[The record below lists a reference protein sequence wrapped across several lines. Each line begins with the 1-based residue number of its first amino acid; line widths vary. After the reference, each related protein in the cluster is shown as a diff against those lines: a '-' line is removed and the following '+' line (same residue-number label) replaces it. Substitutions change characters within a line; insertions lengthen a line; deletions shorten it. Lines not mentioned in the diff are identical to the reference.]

1 MITVYKNCVRLS
13 GQTDDIILDLAVILY
28 ALKEK
33 LGTEESLDMIKSVL
47 EVVFKDEL
55 KIKVINTNAKEI
67 TTKKEIEKIL
77 DNLPNDISK
86 TLRGL
91 L

>member
-1 MITVYKNCVRLS
+1 
-13 GQTDDIILDLAVILY
+13 
-28 ALKEK
+28 
-33 LGTEESLDMIKSVL
+33 MIKSVL

-55 KIKVINTNAKEI
+55 KIKVVNTNAKEI

>member
-1 MITVYKNCVRLS
+1 MIAVYKNCIRLS

>member
-1 MITVYKNCVRLS
+1 MIIVNNSFISIRGKK
-13 GQTDDIILDLAVILY
+13 LDVTTELALILY
-28 ALKEK
+28 NLKEK
-33 LGTEESLDMIKSVL
+33 LGTEESLNMINIGL
-47 EVVFKDEL
+47 DVVFKDEL
-55 KIKVINTNAKEI
+55 KIKRIDIPVKENTD
-67 TTKKEIEKIL
+67 KKEIEKIL

>member
-1 MITVYKNCVRLS
+1 MIVVYKNCIRLS

-33 LGTEESLDMIKSVL
+33 LGTGESLDMIKSVL

-55 KIKVINTNAKEI
+55 KIKRIDIPVKENTD
-67 TTKKEIEKIL
+67 KKEIEKIL

-86 TLRGL
+86 ALKGL

>member
-13 GQTDDIILDLAVILY
+13 EQTDDIILDLAVILY

-55 KIKVINTNAKEI
+55 KIKVNNTNAKEI

>member
-1 MITVYKNCVRLS
+1 MIAVYKNCIRLS

-47 EVVFKDEL
+47 KVVFKDEL